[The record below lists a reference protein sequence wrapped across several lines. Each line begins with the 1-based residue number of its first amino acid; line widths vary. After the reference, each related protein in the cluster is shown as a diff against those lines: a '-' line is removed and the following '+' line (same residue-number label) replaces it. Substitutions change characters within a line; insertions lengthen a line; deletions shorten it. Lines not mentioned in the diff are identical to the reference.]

1 MEEST
6 KAILDE
12 NGIILG
18 MGKSALE
25 KLRGKGNLPNPAD
38 GVIEKGKEVV
48 GEGVNRIFDIFG
60 RPVPKEE

>member
-1 MEEST
+1 
-6 KAILDE
+6 
-12 NGIILG
+12 

-38 GVIEKGKEVV
+38 GVIEKGREVV